1 MRNDTKTSGGAESSS
16 RPEGGE
22 LAEIDRI
29 FEAQRRAFQKTPF
42 MPADQRISHLQRLKS
57 ALVDQQE
64 AFVTAVYADFNGR
77 AEDETLLA
85 EFFPALEGICYASRR
100 VKRWMRPNRRA
111 VNLTSM
117 PGRAKVLYQPLGVV
131 GIIVPWNYPIYLA
144 VGPLTYALAAG
155 NRVMIKMSEFTPNTA
170 TLFQEMI
177 RRTFKE
183 DHVAVVTGEA
193 DVAAAFSAKPWDH
206 LLFTGAT
213 AIGKHVMRAAADHLT
228 PVTLELGGKS
238 PAIIGTTTPSMDAA
252 ERIAFGKL
260 LNAGQTCIAPDY
272 VLCPRQRADAFVS
285 DLKTCVPKMFP
296 DMKANPRFTAI
307 VNDRQYKRIHGLLE
321 DAKQKGA
328 QITEINPAGE
338 DFTDTQK
345 MPLYVLQR
353 VTEEMSVMKEEIF
366 GLLLPV
372 LPYDTIDEAIAYI
385 NAHPRP
391 LALYYFGYDR
401 RQIEY
406 VLTNTH
412 SGGAL
417 INDTLMHV
425 AQDDLPFGGVG
436 SSGMGRYHGREGFN
450 SFSNI
455 RGVFYK
461 PRFNSSRLI
470 YPPYGRRVHRLL
482 YRLFIR

>member
-1 MRNDTKTSGGAESSS
+1 MRNDTETSGGAESSS

-85 EFFPALEGICYASRR
+85 EFFPALEGIRYASRR

-183 DHVAVVTGEA
+183 DHVAV
-193 DVAAAFSAKPWDH
+193 
-206 LLFTGAT
+206 
-213 AIGKHVMRAAADHLT
+213 
-228 PVTLELGGKS
+228 VTLELGGKS

-338 DFTDTQK
+338 DYTDTQQI
-345 MPLYVLQR
+345 PPYVLQMT
-353 VTEEMSVMKEEIF
+353 TEEKSVTFACFFPCSPMIPLTKGMPITKP
-366 GLLLPV
+366 LPS
-372 LPYDTIDEAIAYI
+372 
-385 NAHPRP
+385 P
-391 LALYYFGYDR
+391 LASTILA
-401 RQIEY
+401 
-406 VLTNTH
+406 TT
-412 SGGAL
+412 GAR
-417 INDTLMHV
+417 
-425 AQDDLPFGGVG
+425 
-436 SSGMGRYHGREGFN
+436 SSMSLR
-450 SFSNI
+450 I
-455 RGVFYK
+455 R
-461 PRFNSSRLI
+461 
-470 YPPYGRRVHRLL
+470 
-482 YRLFIR
+482 